1 MKDYTWRYISAAL
14 LIFVLIGWGLQ
25 PVSAAETAPVV
36 ATTASTVTLESS
48 LVSIIQSVQ
57 TGVQAG
63 VSFLSE
69 EIPDVLRQLIMWKAA
84 YHSMWAVLQASLIV
98 IAFFMVRKCLSL
110 ITEQSRLE
118 QLADSHASVVERTYL
133 SSQQK
138 DLSEWLAQQK
148 IVTEAK
154 VASTAGVPS
163 LVIYC
168 GLTGIALI
176 AGIAGAINVFG
187 NLLTVTQLIIAP
199 KVWLIEYAASLVK

>member
-1 MKDYTWRYISAAL
+1 MKDYTWRYVSAAL

-25 PVSAAETAPVV
+25 PASAAETAPVV
-36 ATTASTVTLESS
+36 AATASTVTLESS

-63 VSFLSE
+63 VTSLSE

-84 YHSMWAVLQASLIV
+84 YHAMWAVLQASLIV
-98 IAFFMVRKCLSL
+98 IAFVMVRKCLL
-110 ITEQSRLE
+110 MITEQSRLE
-118 QLADSHASVVERTYL
+118 SLTETYTATVDRTFLSSSNKDLPEWLSYQKVLADHKAAS
-133 SSQQK
+133 S
-138 DLSEWLAQQK
+138 
-148 IVTEAK
+148 
-154 VASTAGVPS
+154 AGIQS

-168 GLTGIALI
+168 VLTGIALI

-187 NLLTVTQLIIAP
+187 NLLTLTQLLIAP

>member
-25 PVSAAETAPVV
+25 PASAAETAPVV
-36 ATTASTVTLESS
+36 AATASTVTLESS

-63 VSFLSE
+63 VTFLSE

-84 YHSMWAVLQASLIV
+84 YHGMWAVLQASLIV
-98 IAFFMVRKCLSL
+98 IAFCMVRKCLLL

-118 QLADSHASVVERTYL
+118 SLTETYTATVDRTFL
-133 SSQQK
+133 SSSNK
-138 DLSEWLAQQK
+138 DLPEWLAYQK
-148 IVTEAK
+148 VLADHK
-154 VASTAGVPS
+154 AASSAGIPS

-168 GLTGIALI
+168 VLTGIALI

-187 NLLTVTQLIIAP
+187 NLLTLTQLMIAP

>member
-25 PVSAAETAPVV
+25 PASAAETAPAV
-36 ATTASTVTLESS
+36 AATASTVTLESS

-63 VSFLSE
+63 VTFLSE

-84 YHSMWAVLQASLIV
+84 YHGMWAVLQASLIV
-98 IAFFMVRKCLSL
+98 IAFFMVRKCLL
-110 ITEQSRLE
+110 MITEQSRLE
-118 QLADSHASVVERTYL
+118 QLADSHASVVEHSYL

-138 DLSEWLAQQK
+138 DLPEWLAQQK
-148 IVTEAK
+148 VVTEAK
-154 VASTAGVPS
+154 AASTAGIPS

-168 GLTGIALI
+168 VLTGIALI

-187 NLLTVTQLIIAP
+187 NLLTLTQLVIAP